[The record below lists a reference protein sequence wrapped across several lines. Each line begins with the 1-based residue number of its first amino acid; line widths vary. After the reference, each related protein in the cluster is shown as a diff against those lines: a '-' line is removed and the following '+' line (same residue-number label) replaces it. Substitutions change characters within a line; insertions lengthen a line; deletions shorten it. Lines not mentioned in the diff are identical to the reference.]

1 MIIMK
6 WVPVAVLS
14 ALLLLPVVRASDV
27 YVPPDREPSPE
38 ETLILELM
46 NRFRADPKA
55 EAARI
60 APAGAATMTYSG
72 KGVDWKMFVEEMNEL
87 KAAPPL
93 VFNLDL
99 LDASRKHAY
108 YMIQNELTHVES
120 PDKPAFYGASFGDR
134 CKNSGYKGFAGGENA
149 FRDPGSVK
157 NSHKGFIVDNGDGP
171 GGMQPGRGHRSNM
184 MGAGYREVGGSAVPH
199 GKGFS
204 VVHDFGSRKV
214 RMVGGVIYMDKDGDN
229 FYSIGE
235 GLGGVTIKSS
245 DGASTATWKSG
256 AFELD
261 LKSDGPVTITAEYGG
276 QSFSKTFD
284 AGKENIKFD
293 WIVPEKVALDRADQL
308 LADVAKIKETKSP
321 SYTNAI
327 LALWL
332 NTRGLSLDAARA
344 KKIDE
349 LTGNV
354 GIELQKHQ
362 TAVLD
367 GLKNFDPSG
376 FGTILDTNRKPYR
389 STTADSWFHE
399 AETVGNMKYSAK
411 VLETAPAEN
420 PKIALANKKQLA
432 TQIEE
437 VEKQLTYAA
446 LKQELSDLLV
456 GLKVPDAPAKRRRS

>member
-1 MIIMK
+1 MK
-6 WVPVAVLS
+6 LVPALILS
-14 ALLLLPVVRASDV
+14 GALMFPLTLRASDV

-55 EAARI
+55 EALRI

-93 VFNLDL
+93 VFNLEL

-108 YMIQNELTHVES
+108 YMIQNELTHVED
-120 PDKPAFYGASFGDR
+120 PNKPAFYGAGFGER

-149 FRDPGSVK
+149 FRDPGNVK
-157 NSHKGFIVDNGDGP
+157 NSHKGFITDSGEGP
-171 GGMQPGRGHRSNM
+171 GGMQPGRGHRMNM
-184 MGAGYREVGGSAVPH
+184 INAGYKEVGGSAVPH

-214 RMVGGVIYMDKDGDN
+214 RMAGGVIYMDKDGDN

-235 GLGGVTIKSS
+235 GIGGVTIKSS

-261 LKSDGPVTITAEYGG
+261 LKSDGPVTLTAEYGG
-276 QSFSKTFD
+276 QAFSKTFE

-293 WIVPEKVALDRADQL
+293 WIVPEKIALDRADQL
-308 LADVAKIKETKSP
+308 LADVAKIKETKS
-321 SYTNAI
+321 STYTNAI

-344 KKIDE
+344 KKIEEIAGNAGVE
-349 LTGNV
+349 LEQHQKV
-354 GIELQKHQ
+354 VIE
-362 TAVLD
+362 A
-367 GLKNFDPSG
+367 LKNFDPKE
-376 FGTILDTNRKPYR
+376 FGNILDTQRKRYR
-389 STTADSWFHE
+389 GTSADSWFRE
-399 AETVGNMKYSAK
+399 AETVANMKYSAK
-411 VLETAPAEN
+411 VLDAAPADN
-420 PKIALANKKQLA
+420 PKIAAANKKQLA

-437 VEKQLTYAA
+437 VEKQLTYAQ

-456 GLKVPDAPAKRRRS
+456 ALKIPDAPAKRRRS